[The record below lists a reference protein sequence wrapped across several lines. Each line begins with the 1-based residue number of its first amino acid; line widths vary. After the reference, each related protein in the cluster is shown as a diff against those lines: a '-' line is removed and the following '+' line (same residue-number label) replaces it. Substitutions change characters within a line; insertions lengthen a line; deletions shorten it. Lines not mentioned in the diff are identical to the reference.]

1 MNLRL
6 QVVIAAVVL
15 NSATSLGQGLKDC
28 KPSTPSTSSAYQLFL
43 RSGLNNNWSS
53 SAFGAFRQPQ
63 EAQFHECA
71 KAGGYIG
78 FSGILSQS
86 QTSARSLGYAN
97 VGNEHK
103 ALVFDVNSNGSDRI
117 AGQARRLDGTVV
129 FTFTMV
135 NGGAPEVQM
144 IGGGSSC
151 SGIYVSGL
159 LGTIGLT
166 TLGPIGFAA
175 GMAGMMFSLYDA
187 GCI

>member
-1 MNLRL
+1 M
-6 QVVIAAVVL
+6 ASVVL
-15 NSATSLGQGLKDC
+15 TSAISLGQGLKDC
-28 KPSTPSTSSAYQLFL
+28 RPSSPSTSSAYQLFL
-43 RSGLNNNWSS
+43 LSGLSKNWSS
-53 SAFGAFRQPQ
+53 GAFGAFQQPQ

-78 FSGILSQS
+78 FAGILSQS

-103 ALVFDVNSNGSDRI
+103 ALVFDVNSSGPDRI
-117 AGQARRLDGTVV
+117 AGQARRLDGTVL

-135 NGGAPEVQM
+135 NGGVPDVQM